1 MAQINSQLTA
11 LRILWGQLRKRDRTA
26 PEKDLL
32 RALKQIPFFENLR
45 RHELE
50 EVSSFMFLREYQED
64 EHLFEMGQPG
74 EALFI
79 ILSGEVSIEVP
90 DGFEAVKSI
99 AQLGKNTFVGELAL
113 MDASARSASARS
125 IVPTKALALFRS
137 DLDRLF
143 HSHPR
148 IAARI
153 YQALASIVG
162 QRLKATNDLI
172 ENQKLKVVA

>member
-1 MAQINSQLTA
+1 MTA
-11 LRILWGQLRKRDRTA
+11 LRILWGQVRRRDRSA

-32 RALKQIPFFENLR
+32 RSLKQIPFFEHLR

-50 EVSSFMFLREYQED
+50 EVSRIMFEREYQEG
-64 EHLFEMGQPG
+64 EMLFEMGQPG

-79 ILSGEVSIEVP
+79 LLSGEISIEVM
-90 DGFEAVKSI
+90 DTTYSTKSI

-113 MDASARSASARS
+113 MDDSPRSASARALA
-125 IVPTKALALFRS
+125 PTKALALFRS

-143 HSHPR
+143 ESHPK

-162 QRLKATNDLI
+162 QRLKATNELI
-172 ENQKLKVVA
+172 ESQNLKAVA